1 MSDTSLNTVTKEVD
15 ASGLSC
21 PLPILKTRNAV
32 KTLSSGETL
41 RVLATDHGSLKDIES
56 FCNQT
61 GNVLLSMKEDAGIY
75 EFLIRKN

>member
-1 MSDTSLNTVTKEVD
+1 MPETSLNTVTKEVD

-21 PLPILKTRNAV
+21 PLPVLKTRNAV

-61 GNVLLSMKEDAGIY
+61 GNVLLSTKEDAGIY
-75 EFLIRKN
+75 EFVIRKN